1 MSTHT
6 IGKTGVALAVGALL
20 LAAAPPARA
29 QQGVTVQ
36 LFQFKPGQIE
46 VKAGTRLTWTNQD
59 DITHTVTSGTPEQR
73 DGRFEVPLDGR
84 GAAGSSAS
92 RGPIPTSAAATS
104 RCAARSTSRAS
115 AARRAIARVA
125 SHRGRPPGSAPT
137 SRTWASITRRA
148 TCSSR

>member
-6 IGKTGVALAVGALL
+6 IGKTGLALAVGALM
-20 LAAAPPARA
+20 LAAAPPGRA

-59 DITHTVTSGTPEQR
+59 DITHTVTSGTPERR

-84 GAAGSSAS
+84 GASGSVELHEPGTYPYFCRRHQSM
-92 RGPIPTSAAATS
+92 RGEIH
-104 RCAARSTSRAS
+104 
-115 AARRAIARVA
+115 VK
-125 SHRGRPPGSAPT
+125 
-137 SRTWASITRRA
+137 
-148 TCSSR
+148 